1 MKIILTQDVK
11 GSGKKGDI
19 ITVNDGYAKNFL
31 IKKGYAIEATQSAMA
46 ENLAK
51 KQAEQRNYDLQKQAA
66 QELAQ
71 KINKDK
77 VVIKIKTGENG
88 KFFGSITSKEIAE
101 QLTNKGYE
109 IDKKQIVLPENI
121 KGLGCFVIDIKLFA
135 GVVAKLNVFVEAE

>member
-1 MKIILTQDVK
+1 MKIILTQDIK

-66 QELAQ
+66 QKLAQ